1 MYYLSC
7 ILINVLNILWYI
19 QCPRFKL
26 MYFFLFYLIF
36 AFRFLNHDVL
46 PSSLLM
52 FNVRSHKSW
61 QILTAVVSLT
71 SLYTDLLE
79 VVLLAHLHA
88 AFIPADCLSV
98 YWNSDIYVI

>member
-7 ILINVLNILWYI
+7 ILINVLNILWHI

-46 PSSLLM
+46 LSSLLL
-52 FNVRSHKSW
+52 FNVHSHKSW
-61 QILTAVVSLT
+61 QISSLQLFPSHHYTLTFWRLFYHHIYTPRSFQQIVSLFT
-71 SLYTDLLE
+71 GT
-79 VVLLAHLHA
+79 AT
-88 AFIPADCLSV
+88 FT
-98 YWNSDIYVI
+98 